1 MRQGEKGTRRATNK
15 TDTKKGL
22 LHFMPI
28 EFCGKWVGY
37 NDRRRDVGVGGGARR
52 GGVGGGARRGGV
64 GRASRKGRGR
74 GEEEG
79 HLSVGFGRL
88 GLSGIR
94 MCSLKEVER
103 DGGPLALLILL
114 SCLNLRKERRNKGSR
129 GSASITFMLRYTC
142 V

>member
-1 MRQGEKGTRRATNK
+1 MYSIRDRVKKSHQSETNDIRIFYNMVMRQGEKGTRRATNK

-64 GRASRKGRGR
+64 GGGARRGGVGRASRKGRGR

-88 GLSGIR
+88 GLSGTH
-94 MCSLKEVER
+94 MC
-103 DGGPLALLILL
+103 
-114 SCLNLRKERRNKGSR
+114 NL
-129 GSASITFMLRYTC
+129 
-142 V
+142 